1 MTKRI
6 FYSICT
12 VAITVLLASLI
23 LIIGVLNDYF
33 SVMQMDQLQL
43 QTTLA
48 AQAVS
53 TEGLDFFNRLDTT
66 GYRITW
72 INPDGKVLYDSDVN
86 ADTME
91 NHLQR
96 EEIREALA
104 NGSGRSMRYST
115 TLMERQLYAAKKLE
129 DGTILRL
136 SDSQYSIL
144 TLLFGI
150 IQPIAIILLLAITL
164 SLILAYRL
172 SKMII
177 KPLNVMDLDNTESAK
192 IYPELLP
199 LLKRIRSQKDQL
211 SRQAIQ
217 LQQEKDTFEAATEP
231 MTEGLILLSN
241 NGKVLSINRSAA
253 KLLSSDSDCTGQD
266 ILQLENS
273 AEMKELM
280 QKAQRG
286 EHSEMILQRNQ
297 RFYRFL
303 ASPVTSD
310 QTTTGVAL
318 LILDMTEEEKSQKIR
333 QEFTANVSHELKT
346 PLHTISGCAELLQSG
361 MVQQEDIP
369 RFAGQIF
376 SEARRMIAL
385 IEDIIRLSHLDEGA
399 EDLPR
404 ESLDLY
410 ALSAEVLQSL
420 AHTAKQADVTL
431 NLQGERAVMCGIHE
445 LLRGIIFN
453 LCDNAIKYNVQGGKV
468 TVAVHSFP
476 TEIVLFV
483 QDTGI
488 GIPEEQQERI
498 FERFYRVDKSRSK
511 AVGGT
516 GLGLSIV
523 KHAAKLHGASITLQS
538 TPGKGT
544 TVTVRFPKETN

>member
-1 MTKRI
+1 
-6 FYSICT
+6 
-12 VAITVLLASLI
+12 
-23 LIIGVLNDYF
+23 
-33 SVMQMDQLQL
+33 
-43 QTTLA
+43 
-48 AQAVS
+48 
-53 TEGLDFFNRLDTT
+53 
-66 GYRITW
+66 
-72 INPDGKVLYDSDVN
+72 
-86 ADTME
+86 
-91 NHLQR
+91 
-96 EEIREALA
+96 
-104 NGSGRSMRYST
+104 
-115 TLMERQLYAAKKLE
+115 
-129 DGTILRL
+129 
-136 SDSQYSIL
+136 
-144 TLLFGI
+144 
-150 IQPIAIILLLAITL
+150 
-164 SLILAYRL
+164 
-172 SKMII
+172 
-177 KPLNVMDLDNTESAK
+177 
-192 IYPELLP
+192 
-199 LLKRIRSQKDQL
+199 
-211 SRQAIQ
+211 
-217 LQQEKDTFEAATEP
+217 
-231 MTEGLILLSN
+231 
-241 NGKVLSINRSAA
+241 
-253 KLLSSDSDCTGQD
+253 
-266 ILQLENS
+266 
-273 AEMKELM
+273 MKELM

-297 RFYRFL
+297 RFYHFL

-476 TEIVLFV
+476 TEIVLSV